1 METVTVVV
9 GRAGERSVYIELAD
23 RTRRRGASP
32 QPQGGGHRAL
42 PIVHCRAVR
51 TPSWLKRERLNEGGP
66 NLGFALF
73 EKQPGSVGMKMRVSS
88 SPSSMPLRLI
98 KARI

>member
-1 METVTVVV
+1 
-9 GRAGERSVYIELAD
+9 
-23 RTRRRGASP
+23 
-32 QPQGGGHRAL
+32 
-42 PIVHCRAVR
+42 
-51 TPSWLKRERLNEGGP
+51 LKRDRLNDGGP